1 MRGRIEKTGWMASL
15 RRFGAVGVAVFAL
28 VFAVGL
34 QRTEALALTIGD
46 EVCVFMG
53 GNLPPR
59 PFPTDPSDLSDH
71 SHDCCDLG
79 LCLAVGALLPP
90 TAPTAACAARG
101 VLRLRRA
108 RPTRRALRTTKRH
121 TLLPRGPPL
130 AVADAVARRASPSA
144 ASRFEA

>member
-1 MRGRIEKTGWMASL
+1 MRGRIEKTGWLISL
-15 RRFGAVGVAVFAL
+15 RRFGALGLSVFAL

-34 QRTEALALTIGD
+34 QRGEALALTIGD

-79 LCLAVGALLPP
+79 LCLAAAAGLPP
-90 TAPTAACAARG
+90 TGPAAACAARG
-101 VLRLRRA
+101 VLRLRRPRPA
-108 RPTRRALRTTKRH
+108 RRSLRTTKRR
-121 TLLPRGPPL
+121 TLLPRGPPS
-130 AVADAVARRASPSA
+130 AVADAVARGASSPA
-144 ASRFEA
+144 ASRREA